1 MFTGGVDALAQPPS
15 SCKVQAGDNPSE
27 AAVIAVAGRSG
38 SVFRR
43 ARNRRQARLQ
53 YGLPRVQKFSSPLQ
67 HAVACFLFRP
77 RRSARQKSCAGA
89 SRLSASVTRGPRT
102 TMSSPCW
109 PAWGAS
115 ASASLRRPSE
125 NTFVVSRGGRTS
137 SDAGCTAVSV
147 PRIPVRYE
155 LTRPAQDA
163 TVSKPEP
170 PSRHLRQIEKPRGPG
185 MRKTLILQTAL
196 VRVSQ
201 SFQGPCI
208 KTHQRIQQAGH
219 VRDANVSLPGKK

>member
-125 NTFVVSRGGRTS
+125 AQRTLLLLAEE
-137 SDAGCTAVSV
+137 DGPAPTQVA
-147 PRIPVRYE
+147 PRYPYLGYRY
-155 LTRPAQDA
+155 
-163 TVSKPEP
+163 
-170 PSRHLRQIEKPRGPG
+170 G
-185 MRKTLILQTAL
+185 M
-196 VRVSQ
+196 
-201 SFQGPCI
+201 
-208 KTHQRIQQAGH
+208 
-219 VRDANVSLPGKK
+219 N